1 MIWNM
6 ESRKSKGIRQS
17 NNPHKDL
24 SNAYLKNSSE
34 QNSDNNLKSDN
45 SENIPNNK
53 TEDEMID
60 FQAEKQNNSKNDGLI
75 ESQVSIDDVI
85 QENEKLIEEYNK
97 LEKER
102 DDLKDQLIRKVAE
115 FENFRKRTLKEK
127 QDLIDFANAQLLF
140 KLLDLVDNIE
150 KAYNTTK
157 SLQDYNALLRG
168 LELIYQQANKIIQ
181 DENVSPI
188 PIEVGDDFDVETQDA
203 LMTLDSD
210 LPEGK
215 VAQVLQKGY
224 KIKDKVLRHAKV
236 SVSNPKK

>member
-17 NNPHKDL
+17 NNPPKDL